1 MYCDCFKAA
10 DDKSVKDMPMHIAGL
25 TLSYSF

>member
-1 MYCDCFKAA
+1 MYCDCFKDAA
-10 DDKSVKDMPMHIAGL
+10 DKSVKGMAMHIAGL